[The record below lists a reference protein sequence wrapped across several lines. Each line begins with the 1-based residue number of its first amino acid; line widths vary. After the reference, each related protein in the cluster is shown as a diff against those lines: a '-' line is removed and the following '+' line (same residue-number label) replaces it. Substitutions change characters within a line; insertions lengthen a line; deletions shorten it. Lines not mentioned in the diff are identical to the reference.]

1 MEKDQIKNQ
10 MRKQFS
16 QNAEH
21 YVTSSIHAQGE
32 DLALLVASSQAAEH
46 MSVLDI
52 ATGGG
57 HVANALAPLVSRVT
71 ALDLTEGM
79 LEAAARFIQG
89 NGHENVDF
97 VTGDAEH
104 IPFPDNSFDLVTCR
118 IAAHHFP
125 DVSSFVSEAYRVTK
139 PGGRLLFIDNVAPE
153 QDELDRFYND
163 IEKRRDPSHV
173 RAWRKTE
180 WIGLLER
187 VGYRVETMVSF
198 AKNFILMIG
207 AREPPSLEKNAWS
220 LKRDCCMRQRRSDII
235 LMLWRK
241 SRVKFSAL
249 KEKVC
254 ISRESSVECER
265 GRGTVHILK
274 NKETSKAKSRPLL

>member
-21 YVTSSIHAQGE
+21 YVTSEIHAQGE

-46 MSVLDI
+46 MNVLDI

-57 HVANALAPLVSRVT
+57 HVANALAPLVGSVT

-79 LEAAARFIQG
+79 LEVAARFIRG

-104 IPFPDNSFDLVTCR
+104 IPFSDHSFDLVTCR

-125 DVSSFVSEAYRVTK
+125 DVSSFAAEAYRVIK

-153 QDELDRFYND
+153 QDGLDHFYNE

-173 RAWRKTE
+173 RAWRKSE

-187 VGYRVETMVSF
+187 SGYRVETMVSF
-198 AKNFILMIG
+198 AKTFIFEDWCKRASLSG
-207 AREPPSLEKNAWS
+207 EAQFELEARLLYAQK
-220 LKRDCCMRQRRSDII
+220 RSDII
-235 LMLWRK
+235 LKWWRK
-241 SRVKFSAL
+241 I
-249 KEKVC
+249 KV
-254 ISRESSVECER
+254 
-265 GRGTVHILK
+265 GF
-274 NKETSKAKSRPLL
+274 